1 MTMRT
6 MKAGCLGIPSTPLPF
21 HLGQHFL
28 QAAEEARADG
38 DEELAIHF
46 IELALEAFD
55 PAFEQDLD
63 ADPDLSDNLGAHE
76 GLFSAAC

>member
-1 MTMRT
+1 MR
-6 MKAGCLGIPSTPLPF
+6 MNAASPGIPSTPLPS

-28 QAAEEARADG
+28 DVAEEARANG

-55 PAFEQDLD
+55 GMFEQDLGS
-63 ADPDLSDNLGAHE
+63 DPDLSDIPGADE
-76 GLFSAAC
+76 GFFSAAC